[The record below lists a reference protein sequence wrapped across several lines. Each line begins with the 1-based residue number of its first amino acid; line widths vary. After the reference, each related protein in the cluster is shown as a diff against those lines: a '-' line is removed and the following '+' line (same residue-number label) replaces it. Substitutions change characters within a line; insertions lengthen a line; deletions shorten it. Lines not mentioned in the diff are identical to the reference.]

1 MAGTQPSSQPG
12 IEELLRLVGELQN
25 RVLSLEKR
33 VEGQAAFPDAAPLTP
48 LAPARVSEPGAFEE
62 TASLAP
68 LLGKALLGLS
78 AAYLL
83 RALSEFQVL
92 PLTAGMAVGMVYAL
106 WWLLLAA
113 RTAATERASAVVY
126 ALTSVLILVP
136 LLWETSVR
144 FHAVSP
150 WIAAGVV
157 LLFSVFGLAI
167 SWRKDLTVIAWIT
180 TLAGLLAA
188 SGLLLATRDLAPFT
202 LALLALAAAVEYSA
216 CLEHWL
222 RERWVVAMA
231 ADLSVLL
238 LTFVF
243 TRRGGLPEGYAAI
256 SMAGVIG
263 IQIALLAIYLSST
276 IVRTLWRHFTFTTF
290 EIVQCVLA
298 FLISTIGALRT
309 AQGNPAALMTVAV
322 FCLICGASCYLVC
335 FAFLEREG
343 QRDRN
348 FYTYATFG
356 LLLVLTGSRLLLRD
370 PVLLLLWSLLAL
382 VFLRMGRKA
391 GRMMLKWH
399 GAAYL
404 VLASLA
410 SGVAGQAAARFLT
423 GSGHTNASALTAG
436 GVTTILAS
444 LLAYALFAGT
454 PPLEGT
460 GWNYR
465 LLSVVLAVN
474 AGWGLAGAAAEL
486 ALPQCPGGGA
496 TDYCPTVLMAILI
509 LLAIGSGVLNRL
521 RPRFELRWCFYLFLA
536 IATAKLGMQDLR
548 QSHALAIVISLI
560 LYGGTLVLLPRV
572 LKAGR

>member
-1 MAGTQPSSQPG
+1 MAGTQPSPQPG
-12 IEELLRLVGELQN
+12 IEELLRLVRELQN
-25 RVLSLEKR
+25 RVLWLESR
-33 VEGQAAFPDAAPLTP
+33 VGGQAAFPDASPAAP
-48 LAPARVSEPGAFEE
+48 LAPAQVSEPGSFEA
-62 TASLAP
+62 TAGLVP

-92 PLTAGMAVGMVYAL
+92 PLTAGMAVGMIYAL

-113 RTAATERASAVVY
+113 RTADTERASAVVY

-144 FHAVSP
+144 FHSVSP
-150 WIAAGVV
+150 WVAAGV
-157 LLFSVFGLAI
+157 LILFSVFGLAI

-188 SGLLLATRDLAPFT
+188 CGLLLATRDLAPFT
-202 LALLALAAAVEYSA
+202 LALLVLAAAVEYSA
-216 CLEHWL
+216 CFDHWL

-238 LTFVF
+238 LTYLF
-243 TRRGGLPEGYAAI
+243 TRPGGLPEGYGAI
-256 SMAGVIG
+256 STGGVIG

-276 IVRTLWRHFTFTTF
+276 IARTLWRHFTFTTF

-298 FLISTIGALRT
+298 FLISTSGAIRT

-335 FAFLEREG
+335 FAFLERKG
-343 QRDRN
+343 RRDRN

-356 LLLVLTGSRLLLRD
+356 LLLVLTGSRLLLSD
-370 PVLLLLWSLLAL
+370 PGFLLLWSLLAL
-382 VFLRMGRKA
+382 VFLRMGRQA

-399 GAAYL
+399 GVVYL
-404 VLASLA
+404 LLASLA
-410 SGVAGQAAARFLT
+410 SGLAGHAAAPFLA
-423 GSGHTNASALTAG
+423 GSGHTNPGTLPAG
-436 GVTTILAS
+436 GVIALAAA
-444 LLAYALFAGT
+444 LLAYVFVAGSAS
-454 PPLEGT
+454 PEGV
-460 GWNYR
+460 GWNHG
-465 LLSVVLAVN
+465 LLRVTLAAN
-474 AGWGLAGAAAEL
+474 AGWGLAGLAAGL
-486 ALPQCPGGGA
+486 ALPGCPGGA
-496 TDYCPTVLMAILI
+496 TADYCPTVLMAILI
-509 LLAIGSGVLNRL
+509 LLAIGAGVLNKL
-521 RPRFELRWCFYLFLA
+521 WPRFELRWCVYLFLA
-536 IATAKLGMQDLR
+536 VATAKLGIQDLR

-560 LYGGTLVLLPRV
+560 LYGGTLVLLPRM